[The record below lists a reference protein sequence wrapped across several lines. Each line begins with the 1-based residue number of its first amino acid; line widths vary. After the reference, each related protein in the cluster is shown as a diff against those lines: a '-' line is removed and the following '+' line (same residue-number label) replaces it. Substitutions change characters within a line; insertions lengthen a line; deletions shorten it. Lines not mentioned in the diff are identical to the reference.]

1 MGRIARDVALGVVL
15 VLSLLLVSLA
25 IISSSHPRPVEP
37 SFEGKPLSCW
47 INAEP
52 EGSITYEGTVNLR
65 TRPLRAMR
73 EPAVKYLRWMLQNPR
88 RTLNDHRSAFDRSP
102 WWSRLRRYLPKGL
115 QRKLTPPLMRQD
127 FQAVV
132 LALQFIG
139 PSAQEAAPDLI
150 RLWESK
156 GNPEY
161 ASYNGF
167 PITLGELGNTAPEV
181 IAALHRG
188 FNSPDR
194 LHAALC
200 AFSAWRLSPNDTAA
214 IEFVRRELN
223 SRDPY
228 AHARYTLLYSFDR
241 RSSTNIGPFVA
252 EVKSL
257 VEAPC
262 PADQYKPNVEAA
274 KRMLQ
279 NARTSN

>member
-15 VLSLLLVSLA
+15 VLSLVLVSLA
-25 IISSSHPRPVEP
+25 IISASHPRPVEP
-37 SFEGKPLSCW
+37 SFGGKRLSYW

-52 EGSITYEGTVNLR
+52 EGSITYEETVKLR
-65 TRPLRAMR
+65 TRPLRAMGG
-73 EPAVKYLRWMLQNPR
+73 PAVKYLRWMLQHPR
-88 RTLNDHRSAFDRSP
+88 RTLNDHWSAFDRSL
-102 WWSRLRRYLPKGL
+102 WWSRLRHYLPKAL
-115 QRKLTPPLMRQD
+115 QRKLAPPLMRQD
-127 FQAVV
+127 FQGVV
-132 LALQFIG
+132 LALQYIG
-139 PSAQEAAPDLI
+139 PGAQEAAPDLI

-167 PITLGELGNTAPEV
+167 PITLGELGNAAPEV

-200 AFSAWRLSPNDTAA
+200 AFSAWRLNPNDTEA

-223 SRDPY
+223 SRDQY
-228 AHARYTLLYSFDR
+228 AHTRYTLLHSFDR
-241 RSSTNIGPFVA
+241 WSSTNIGPFVA

-274 KRMLQ
+274 KRLLQ
-279 NARTSN
+279 KTRTNN